1 LAIVPQPIMATIM
14 RDLSSMHYFAHYS
27 MENMEGKAMEGM
39 MGEERSRTE
48 TQRKQRRRDKPASTQ
63 RKEYELV

>member
-1 LAIVPQPIMATIM
+1 
-14 RDLSSMHYFAHYS
+14 
-27 MENMEGKAMEGM
+27 MEGM
-39 MGEERSRTE
+39 MGEERFRTE